1 MIDRRQLHPVYMLF
15 ALLQTVKGLLPVAII
30 TLLRG
35 TKLTHL
41 NLYWYLGI
49 GAVIALLLVYG
60 YFDWRKFSYVLEQD
74 RIVIQKGVLFRDEK
88 TIYFSRIHSVNVE
101 QPFIQ
106 RILGVAQL
114 KIETPG
120 GNKKAEGILAALS
133 AKEAEKLRAQLLR
146 SSDKGAMMEGAAQAS
161 ETPAEPATGLSSD
174 TAEEKP
180 SAVVPRQEETR
191 YRLNGGQLLMAG
203 LTSMNFGLVA
213 AFVAGLISFADDFIR
228 LIAPDHFIENIAQ
241 ESKSLMADY
250 LGILLIVAGA
260 LLLAWILSSILFL
273 VKFAGFEVR
282 MEGKR
287 VAVSY
292 GLLDKKTHV
301 FDPRKVQAVIIEE
314 NLLQQ
319 MAGYAKI
326 RLQVVSSDKN
336 ERLVL
341 HPFIA
346 RVKLQEVLGSY
357 VPHLKVQKADTP
369 APKRALLYYMRVELI
384 IAAVLS
390 AALIFLFKGPG
401 LLSLVLLPI
410 VAYWC
415 WSRYKTAGIGLE
427 NGQLTLRKRY
437 LSRITYYIRRPQ
449 IVVMSVRGTRWQQRK
464 RLYSLSVHALGS
476 EQEYSVRCL
485 DQASIEPVWEWYSRE
500 RK

>member
-1 MIDRRQLHPVYMLF
+1 MSDRRKLHPVYMLF
-15 ALLQTVKGLLPVAII
+15 ALLQTVKGFLPVIII

-35 TKLTHL
+35 TKLSQL
-41 NLYWYLGI
+41 NPYWYMGI
-49 GAVIALLLVYG
+49 GVVILLLLVYG
-60 YFDWRKFSYVLEQD
+60 YYDWRRFSYVLEHD

-101 QPFIQ
+101 QPLIQ
-106 RILGVAQL
+106 RLLGVAQL
-114 KIETPG
+114 NIETPG
-120 GNKKAEGILAALS
+120 GSKKAEGVLSALS
-133 AKEAEKLRAQLLR
+133 AKDAEKLRTQLLG
-146 SSDKGAMMEGAAQAS
+146 SSGKASVAETAQVVDASAESATPLVQETAEVKPAVDVPEEEGAH
-161 ETPAEPATGLSSD
+161 
-174 TAEEKP
+174 
-180 SAVVPRQEETR
+180 
-191 YRLNGGQLLMAG
+191 YRLKGGQLLMAG
-203 LTSMNFGLVA
+203 LTSMNFGLVV

-228 LIAPDHFIENIAQ
+228 FIVPDHFYENIAQ

-250 LGILLIVAGA
+250 LSLILVAAGA
-260 LLLAWILSSILFL
+260 LLLAWLLSSVLFL

-326 RLQVVSSDKN
+326 KLQVISSDKN

-346 RVKLQEVLGSY
+346 LGSLQEVLGSY

-369 APKRALLYYMRVELI
+369 APKRALLYYMRGELI
-384 IAAVLS
+384 ITAILSAVL
-390 AALIFLFKGPG
+390 IYFFKGLG
-401 LLSLVLLPI
+401 MLSLILFPI
-410 VAYWC
+410 IAYWC
-415 WSRYKTAGIGLE
+415 WTRYKTAGIGLE

-449 IVVMSVRGTRWQQRK
+449 IVVMNVRRTRWQQRK
-464 RLYSLSVHALGS
+464 RLYSLSVNALGS
-476 EQEYSVRCL
+476 ETEYSVSCL
-485 DQASIEPVWEWYSRE
+485 DQAAVEPVWEWYSRD

>member
-1 MIDRRQLHPVYMLF
+1 MIDRRKLHPVYMLF
-15 ALLQTVKGLLPVAII
+15 ALLQTVKGLLPVIII

-35 TKLTHL
+35 TKLSQL
-41 NLYWYLGI
+41 NPYWYIGI
-49 GAVIALLLVYG
+49 GGVILLLLVYG
-60 YFDWRKFSYVLEQD
+60 YYDWRKFSYVLEHD
-74 RIVIQKGVLFRDEK
+74 RIVIHKGVLFRDEK

-101 QPFIQ
+101 QPLIQ
-106 RILGVAQL
+106 RLLGVAQL
-114 KIETPG
+114 NIETPG
-120 GNKKAEGILAALS
+120 GNKKAEGVLSALS
-133 AKEAEKLRAQLLR
+133 AKDAEKLRTQLLG
-146 SSDKGAMMEGAAQAS
+146 SSGKAAVTEAAQTADASPEAATHLLSETAKEKLSTGVPAEEGA
-161 ETPAEPATGLSSD
+161 
-174 TAEEKP
+174 
-180 SAVVPRQEETR
+180 R
-191 YRLNGGQLLMAG
+191 YRLKGGQLLMAG
-203 LTSMNFGLVA
+203 LTSMNFGLVV

-228 LIAPDHFIENIAQ
+228 FIVPDHFYENIAQ
-241 ESKSLMADY
+241 ESKSLMGDY
-250 LGILLIVAGA
+250 LSLILVAVGA
-260 LLLAWILSSILFL
+260 LLLAWLLSSILFL

-326 RLQVVSSDKN
+326 KLQVISSDKN

-346 RVKLQEVLGSY
+346 IGKLQEVLGSY
-357 VPHLKVQKADTP
+357 VPHLKVQEADNP
-369 APKRALLYYMRVELI
+369 APKRALLYYMRGELI
-384 IAAVLS
+384 IAAIFS
-390 AALIFLFKGPG
+390 AVLIFLFKGPG

-415 WSRYKTAGIGLE
+415 WARYKTAGIGLE

-449 IVVMSVRGTRWQQRK
+449 IVVMNVRRTRWQQRK
-464 RLYSLSVHALGS
+464 RLYSLSVNALGS
-476 EQEYSVRCL
+476 EQEYSVSCL
-485 DQASIEPVWEWYSRE
+485 DQAAVEPVWEWYSRD